1 MFTLS
6 EINMYYRIS
15 HWFRLGFTT
24 NGISKNLLV
33 FRDFQISE
41 LSIKDYRHV
50 QMAQIL
56 GKIVNL
62 LIIKDIQIK
71 TIKVPIFSL
80 QMNKYIFQRKSQ
92 QCEKWVLWPLLWEP
106 KLGQLSSHQYWCHQC
121 VKNTN
126 TFDPKNAF
134 SGTHFLG
141 SHQYLDKASHLD
153 VHWNREF

>member
-1 MFTLS
+1 M
-6 EINMYYRIS
+6 EYA
-15 HWFRLGFTT
+15 
-24 NGISKNLLV
+24 KKLLV

-80 QMNKYIFQRKSQ
+80 
-92 QCEKWVLWPLLWEP
+92 
-106 KLGQLSSHQYWCHQC
+106 
-121 VKNTN
+121 
-126 TFDPKNAF
+126 
-134 SGTHFLG
+134 
-141 SHQYLDKASHLD
+141 
-153 VHWNREF
+153 

>member
-1 MFTLS
+1 M
-6 EINMYYRIS
+6 EYA
-15 HWFRLGFTT
+15 
-24 NGISKNLLV
+24 KKLLV

-80 QMNKYIFQRKSQ
+80 QINKYIFQRKSQ
-92 QCEKWVLWPLLWEP
+92 QCEK
-106 KLGQLSSHQYWCHQC
+106 
-121 VKNTN
+121 
-126 TFDPKNAF
+126 
-134 SGTHFLG
+134 
-141 SHQYLDKASHLD
+141 
-153 VHWNREF
+153 